1 MKILSV
7 YFKGHF
13 IGGFS
18 LLKYGDKAPQK
29 NIVKKLIITTILRFD
44 ILKIHLEKA
53 GVHMEVVSPK
63 VLNNP
68 V

>member
-1 MKILSV
+1 M
-7 YFKGHF
+7 
-13 IGGFS
+13 
-18 LLKYGDKAPQK
+18 KYGDKAPQK